1 MPYCTYE
8 DSVIA
13 HTDENLNLS
22 YNTAKKL
29 LADHGFTFDDVY
41 EDNGGVDPVALDE
54 RNAEALLAWLGY

>member
-1 MPYCTYE
+1 MSYCTYE

-22 YNTAKKL
+22 YKLAKKL

-41 EDNGGVDPVALDE
+41 ENSNGVDPVALDE
-54 RNAEALLAWLGY
+54 YNAEALLHWLGY